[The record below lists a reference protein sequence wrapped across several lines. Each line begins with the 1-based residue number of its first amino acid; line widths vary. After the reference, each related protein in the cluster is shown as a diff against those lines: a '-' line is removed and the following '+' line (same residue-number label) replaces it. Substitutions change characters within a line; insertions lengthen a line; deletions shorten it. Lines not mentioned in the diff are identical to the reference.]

1 MDIDKVLILQRLKK
15 EFWGY
20 PASVGWG
27 THTHS
32 NPAVGGGDAVQTPV
46 HPLATDVGGKTLS
59 YQSVPSDA
67 VNGSFLAAIN
77 VTLNLLEKHYMDRSV
92 S

>member
-15 EFWGY
+15 EFWGF
-20 PASVGWG
+20 PKSVGWG

-32 NPAVGGGDAVQTPV
+32 SPATEVGVGGPV
-46 HPLATDVGGKTLS
+46 EHQ

-77 VTLNLLEKHYMDRSV
+77 VTLNLLEKHYMDRCV
-92 S
+92 QRLAGPNFMP